1 MMKLTTAFIYSYSEG
16 TEKERRKH
24 IYAARNNSASAT
36 EFVYEIHMFSKAEML
51 GFVWDILHDDDVES
65 HGVIL
70 TCPGAS
76 GPWSGNPI
84 AIPVLP
90 DRQTFINAYR
100 STDITCITAILE
112 YHYET
117 MMLSLIPPCPSSFPV
132 TCRQISTKSKKMSF
146 LTALTITPNKKTAP
160 SVFFSFHGSAY
171 LVSLEMLFWFIIKT

>member
-70 TCPGAS
+70 TCPGAF

-117 MMLSLIPPCPSSFPV
+117 MMLTYRLLDSTLSIILPSDMQADIDEIEKNV
-132 TCRQISTKSKKMSF
+132 ISDR
-146 LTALTITPNKKTAP
+146 IDHNPQ
-160 SVFFSFHGSAY
+160 
-171 LVSLEMLFWFIIKT
+171 

>member
-16 TEKERRKH
+16 AEKERRKH

-100 STDITCITAILE
+100 STDITCI
-112 YHYET
+112 
-117 MMLSLIPPCPSSFPV
+117 PPSWN
-132 TCRQISTKSKKMSF
+132 
-146 LTALTITPNKKTAP
+146 TITRR
-160 SVFFSFHGSAY
+160 
-171 LVSLEMLFWFIIKT
+171 

>member
-24 IYAARNNSASAT
+24 MYAARKNLASAA
-36 EFVYEIHMFSKAEML
+36 ESVYEIHMLSKAEMP

-70 TCPGAS
+70 TCPGVN

-90 DRQTFINAYR
+90 DRETFTDAYR
-100 STDITCITAILE
+100 ST
-112 YHYET
+112 
-117 MMLSLIPPCPSSFPV
+117 
-132 TCRQISTKSKKMSF
+132 RKQ
-146 LTALTITPNKKTAP
+146 
-160 SVFFSFHGSAY
+160 
-171 LVSLEMLFWFIIKT
+171 